1 MAISLETINFA
12 DMITAY
18 IKTQV
23 RTIQVPCA
31 DNRDKAI
38 EALQNAVYSL
48 NSEDDRCRFVV
59 LDKNHNHE
67 IYSWE
72 YQPTFRP
79 DLEQKEEK
87 KVEEIEES
95 KYDWGL
101 IYYILKKGKELDYDN
116 LYRDEWDIPVE
127 FDEEKDAHNFMKA
140 KGYSKYEYNI
150 VYEYSVWTKDE
161 DWVCGFGRGLTKKEA
176 REDLNKGLEYYHL
189 KLLANGKVKEI

>member
-1 MAISLETINFA
+1 
-12 DMITAY
+12 MITAC
-18 IKTQV
+18 IHTQI
-23 RTIQVPCA
+23 RTVNVPC
-31 DNRDKAI
+31 DNDRNKAI
-38 EALQNAVYSL
+38 AALQQSVFDL
-48 NSEDDRCRFVV
+48 TKEDGRCKFVV
-59 LDKNHNHE
+59 SE
-67 IYSWE
+67 WGTEVYSWE
-72 YQPTFRP
+72 YQPTFRE
-79 DLEQKEEK
+79 DLEVKESK
-87 KVEEIEES
+87 KVEAKEPES

-150 VYEYSVWTKDE
+150 VYEYSVWPKDE

>member
-48 NSEDDRCRFVV
+48 NSEDGRCRFVV

-95 KYDWGL
+95 KYGWGL

-127 FDEEKDAHNFMKA
+127 FDE
-140 KGYSKYEYNI
+140 
-150 VYEYSVWTKDE
+150 
-161 DWVCGFGRGLTKKEA
+161 
-176 REDLNKGLEYYHL
+176 
-189 KLLANGKVKEI
+189 

>member
-1 MAISLETINFA
+1 
-12 DMITAY
+12 MITA
-18 IKTQV
+18 IIHTENRKIDLGRQV
-23 RTIQVPCA
+23 SK
-31 DNRDKAI
+31 DKAI
-38 EALQNAVYSL
+38 NALQQAVYTL
-48 NSEDDRCRFVV
+48 TEADGRCRFVV
-59 LDKNHNHE
+59 MDADHNHE

-72 YQPTFRP
+72 YQPTLRP
-79 DLEQKEEK
+79 DLMQKEEK
-87 KVEEIEES
+87 KVEEVEES

-150 VYEYSVWTKDE
+150 VYEYSVWPKDE
-161 DWVCGFGRGLTKKEA
+161 DWVCGFGQGLTKKEA

>member
-1 MAISLETINFA
+1 
-12 DMITAY
+12 MITAR
-18 IKTQV
+18 IETQTRIIPV
-23 RTIQVPCA
+23 NTP
-31 DNRDKAI
+31 DNKDEAI
-38 EALQNAVYSL
+38 RRLQDAVHTL
-48 NSEDDRCRFVV
+48 IPEDGRCRFVV
-59 LDKNHNHE
+59 LDADHNHE

-95 KYDWGL
+95 KYEWGL

-127 FDEEKDAHNFMKA
+127 FDEEKDAHNYMKA
-140 KGYSKYEYNI
+140 KGYGKHEYNI
-150 VYEYSVWTKDE
+150 VYEYSVWPKDE
-161 DWVCGFGRGLTKKEA
+161 DWVCGFGRGFTKKEA